1 VPGGTGAQGPSG
13 LLGPQGFQ
21 GPPGF
26 QGAPGPSGPNG
37 TPGVQGVAGTMAG
50 PQGVPGF
57 PGPTGPTGS
66 PGAQGSPGPQGAAG
80 AQGPQGVPGSQGV
93 QSAYSSSVTSLT
105 VGSQASSP
113 TGWLQAT
120 GDIYAYYSDVRLKD
134 NIETIKDAAEKL
146 YSLNGVLYTNKDILS
161 NEYGFDPDYSQKVG
175 VIAQEVQKV
184 LPEVIKPAP
193 FDVDE
198 KGNSKSGKNYLTVQY
213 ERIIP
218 LIVETIK
225 EQQKEID
232 KLKEIVE

>member
-1 VPGGTGAQGPSG
+1 
-13 LLGPQGFQ
+13 
-21 GPPGF
+21 
-26 QGAPGPSGPNG
+26 
-37 TPGVQGVAGTMAG
+37 VQGVAGVMTG
-50 PQGVPGF
+50 PQGF
-57 PGPTGPTGS
+57 PGPTGTTGPTGFV
-66 PGAQGSPGPQGAAG
+66 GAQGSPGPQGAPG
-80 AQGPQGVPGSQGV
+80 PQGPQGVTGPQGV
-93 QSAYSSSVTSLT
+93 QSAYSAYSQSMT
-105 VGSQASSP
+105 VGAQSASP

-193 FDVDE
+193 FDVDDN
-198 KGNSKSGKNYLTVQY
+198 GNSKSGKNYLTVQY